1 MVVLRFLQ
9 DESSSAAMK
18 AEELKQAH
26 VDETTTRLEFENFC
40 FDENIVVRAVID
52 LFHRAFKKSCMLK
65 ALVIKDCTKEV
76 DEILHL
82 ASSLDMFD
90 KISFSAKGGEH
101 ELSNQ
106 GFWSISAAMKF
117 NKRLTKL
124 NLEYMEITNQQAVAL
139 GEGLITSSS
148 PHFKE
153 LRMHLVEFEDGAIPE
168 LASGLKHNS
177 SLCILIVIGC
187 DIGDVELAVLIGA
200 VESHPSLK
208 TLSLNWNGGEKHALV
223 ALGKVLAS
231 RSCRLEELEFSG
243 NGDDGLTGWLGIL
256 AQGLQWNESL
266 THLDLSENGLLDRD
280 IDDLGQ
286 ILATCKLQWLDLSDN
301 EMTHNGFVTLTQN
314 IPKSLK
320 RLDFSGNHFDK
331 EEVACHTLTLFE
343 EHQQLWD
350 DGFFWNYSKSPL
362 RQKIQHFKDLN
373 RCGTRK
379 VLLAHAGGA
388 IPLSIWPVI
397 LARANTVLEGS
408 ISTPNAIFQLLQGPA
423 LMQRSFDRESSQAA
437 RVGVGVSRERLT
449 TSSKRPAETIDK
461 ESAKKGRS

>member
-9 DESSSAAMK
+9 DESSAAMK
-18 AEELKQAH
+18 AEELKQVH
-26 VDETTTRLEFENFC
+26 IDDTTTRLEFENFC
-40 FDENIVVRAVID
+40 FDEDTVIRAVID
-52 LFHRAFKKSCMLK
+52 LLHRAFQKGCMLEEL
-65 ALVIKDCTKEV
+65 AIGDCIGRV
-76 DEILHL
+76 DEILHV

-90 KISFSAKGGEH
+90 KISFSAESGEY

-124 NLEYMEITNQQAVAL
+124 NLECMEMTKRQAAAL

-153 LRMHLVEFEDGAIPE
+153 LCMDRVEFEDGAITE

-177 SLCILIVIGC
+177 SLCMLNVDEC
-187 DIGDVELAVLIGA
+187 DIGDAELAVLIDA

-208 TLSLNWNGGEKHALV
+208 TLSLWQNRGQKHALV

-231 RSCRLEELEFSG
+231 RSCQVEELDFSG
-243 NGDDGLTGWLGIL
+243 QDRLTGWLGIL

-266 THLDLSENGLLDRD
+266 THLDLPKNGLLDRD

-286 ILATCKLQWLDLSDN
+286 ILATCKLRTLNLSRN
-301 EMTHNGFVTLTQN
+301 EITHSGFVTLTQN

-320 RLDFSGNHFDK
+320 RFDFSVNHFGQ
-331 EEVACHTLTLFE
+331 EEAACHTLTLFE

-350 DGFFWNYSKSPL
+350 DGFKWNNSKSPIH
-362 RQKIQHFKDLN
+362 QKIQHFKDLN
-373 RCGTRK
+373 RCGARR
-379 VLLAHAGGA
+379 VLMAGAGA
-388 IPLSIWPVI
+388 IPLSIWPIV

-408 ISTPNAIFQLLQGPA
+408 ISDSDERTPNVIFQLLQGPA
-423 LMQRSFDRESSQAA
+423 LMQRRFDGEFSQVTG
-437 RVGVGVSRERLT
+437 VGVGRERLA
-449 TSSKRPAETIDK
+449 TSSKRSVATIGK
-461 ESAKKGRS
+461 ESVKKGRS